1 MSFLFYNQISKIYF
15 TNIFVKQ
22 DNSFLYAKF
31 YDRGDTIDS
40 YNNIFIKK
48 SNIKRFGSSIIVDS
62 FLYKNQDNKKIN
74 FFILK
79 NSKNN
84 KSLDFSVMNL
94 LERLNKKKK
103 IIVLKPLKN
112 GLQVYSS
119 GLLGFLSSK
128 DFFDLILNQKNSIFN
143 ILHYYF
149 TKVNYTSLLWFDVNI
164 KKFSC
169 YSFFSAAVFS
179 KNLKKAKI
187 KKTSIFIFKPIKNYE

>member
-1 MSFLFYNQISKIYF
+1 MSFLFYNQTSKIYF
-15 TNIFVKQ
+15 KNIFEKQ
-22 DNSFLYAKF
+22 ENSFLYAKF
-31 YDRGDTIDS
+31 YDKSDTIDS
-40 YNNIFIKK
+40 YNNIYIKK
-48 SNIKRFGSSIIVDS
+48 SNIKHSGSSIIVDS

-74 FFILK
+74 FFLLK

-84 KSLDFSVMNL
+84 KNLHFSVINF
-94 LERLNKKKK
+94 LEKLNQTKK

-112 GLQVYSS
+112 GLHVYSS

-128 DFFDLILNQKNSIFN
+128 DFFNLILNQKNSVFN

-149 TKVNYTSLLWFDVNI
+149 TKVNYTNLLWFDVNI

-169 YSFFSAAVFS
+169 YSFYSVGVFS
-179 KNLKKAKI
+179 KSLKKAKI